1 MRHSGIF
8 HLTWFKRHGYAM
20 RDNFI
25 QLWSWYLVFHVSA
38 FFSSADY
45 LIFDDLMGINAA
57 GNNPPSVKI
66 KVGTG
71 VLLYHQTKQKE
82 RHFFFHFPDFLPNWV
97 SFQCTYKKSVFTE
110 FIPWKKISK
119 SKLNSWLSKWIQKN
133 WADSQF
139 EWTVNTP
146 IHFIFNGIHL
156 QLDTHWIRKI
166 LRFAA

>member
-1 MRHSGIF
+1 
-8 HLTWFKRHGYAM
+8 M

-71 VLLYHQTKQKE
+71 VLLNHQTKQKE
-82 RHFFFHFPDFLPNWV
+82 FFFHFPDFLPN
-97 SFQCTYKKSVFTE
+97 
-110 FIPWKKISK
+110 
-119 SKLNSWLSKWIQKN
+119 
-133 WADSQF
+133 
-139 EWTVNTP
+139 
-146 IHFIFNGIHL
+146 
-156 QLDTHWIRKI
+156 
-166 LRFAA
+166 